1 MAQSA
6 SQNTC
11 SGNCPSTQ
19 TSNNEICRVVTQSD
33 GNLVIYNAANQA
45 VWASGTNGR
54 GAPPYQAVM
63 QSDGN
68 YVLYD
73 ANGTALWASGSNGK
87 GSPPYQLIM
96 QDDCNLVVYDQSNQ
110 ATWATGTNVASGE
123 SARDLK
129 ASVCKS
135 NPNGL
140 SNLNG
145 EIDSCTSTTE
155 VKRNNNFATNT
166 FKLQQDIISLSGSVM
181 DSLSMGDTMFGQF
194 GYNDIAK
201 QVKGRNEELKR
212 KKDGLMNEVEKGES
226 IIEKTNRDF
235 EDEYKTV
242 PEPQPKKVLRFIED
256 YTVAILV
263 ISYLFMVIAAIY
275 IFTSMSTDKFATF
288 GKLLVGSILL
298 SMFMF
303 MVLFYLT

>member
-1 MAQSA
+1 MVKSSNQDS
-6 SQNTC
+6 C
-11 SGNCPSTQ
+11 SGNCPSTL
-19 TSNNEICRVVTQSD
+19 TSNNDICRVVSQSD
-33 GNLVIYNAANQA
+33 GNLVIYNAVNQA
-45 VWASGTNGR
+45 VWTSKTDGKGT
-54 GAPPYQAVM
+54 PPYKTVM

-73 ANGTALWASGSNGK
+73 ANNKEIWMSQSNGK
-87 GSPPYQLIM
+87 GTPPYKLIM
-96 QDDCNLVVYDQSNQ
+96 QDDCNLVIYDNNNNV
-110 ATWATGTNVASGE
+110 TWATGTTVASGE

-135 NPNGL
+135 TPNGL
-140 SNLNG
+140 SNINS
-145 EIDSCTSTTE
+145 EIDNCTSSTE
-155 VKRNNNFATNT
+155 QKRNNNFATST

-181 DSLSMGDTMFGQF
+181 DSLSMGDTMFGQY

-201 QVKGRNEELKR
+201 QVKGRNEELK
-212 KKDGLMNEVEKGES
+212 KKKETLFKEVERGES

-242 PEPQPKKVLRFIED
+242 PKPQPKKILNFIED

-263 ISYLFMVIAAIY
+263 ISYLFMIIAAIY
-275 IFTSMSTDKFATF
+275 IFTAISDNKLVTF
-288 GKLLVGSILL
+288 GKLVVGAILF

-303 MVLFYLT
+303 MILFYLT

>member
-19 TSNNEICRVVTQSD
+19 SSKNETCRVVTQSD
-33 GNLVIYNAANQA
+33 GNLVIFNAVNQI
-45 VWASGTNGR
+45 VWASGTTGR
-54 GAPPYQAVM
+54 GTPPYQAVM
-63 QSDGN
+63 RSDGN

-73 ANGTALWASGSNGK
+73 ANGTTLWESGSNGK

-96 QDDCNLVVYDQSNQ
+96 QDDCNLVVYDQNHKI
-110 ATWATGTNVASGE
+110 TWATGTTVASGE
-123 SARDLK
+123 STRDLK

-135 NPNGL
+135 TPNGL

-145 EIDSCTSTTE
+145 EIDNCTSTTE

-194 GYNDIAK
+194 GYNDIAT

-212 KKDGLMNEVEKGES
+212 KKDGLVKEVETAES

-256 YTVAILV
+256 YTVAILI
-263 ISYLFMVIAAIY
+263 ISYLFMIVAAIY
-275 IFTSMSTDKFATF
+275 IFTSISTNKFATF
-288 GKLLVGSILL
+288 GKLLVGSVLF

-303 MVLFYLT
+303 MILFYLT

>member
-1 MAQSA
+1 MAQSG
-6 SQNTC
+6 SKNIC
-11 SGNCPSTQ
+11 SGNCASTL

-45 VWASGTNGR
+45 VWASGTSGR
-54 GAPPYQAVM
+54 GTPPYQAVM

-73 ANGTALWASGSNGK
+73 ANGTALWASGTSGQ
-87 GSPPYQLIM
+87 GSAPFQLIM
-96 QDDCNLVVYDQSNQ
+96 QDDCNLVVYDQNSK
-110 ATWATGTNVASGE
+110 ATWATGTTVASGE

-135 NPNGL
+135 TPNGL

-145 EIDSCTSTTE
+145 EIDNCTSTAE
-155 VKRNNNFATNT
+155 VKRNNNFAANT
-166 FKLQQDIISLSGSVM
+166 FKLQQDIIALSGSVM
-181 DSLSMGDTMFGQF
+181 DSLSMGDTMFGQY

-201 QVKGRNEELKR
+201 QVKGRNEELKK
-212 KKDGLMNEVEKGES
+212 KKDGLMKEVEKGES

-235 EDEYKTV
+235 EDEYKNV
-242 PEPQPKKVLRFIED
+242 PSPQPKKVLRFIED
-256 YTVAILV
+256 YTIAILV

-275 IFTSMSTDKFATF
+275 VLTAMSENKLVTF
-288 GKLLVGSILL
+288 GKTLVGSILL
-298 SMFMF
+298 SMGLFMG
-303 MVLFYLT
+303 LFYLT

>member
-1 MAQSA
+1 MAQSG
-6 SQNTC
+6 SQNSC
-11 SGNCPSTQ
+11 SGNCASTL

-54 GAPPYQAVM
+54 GASPYQAVM

-96 QDDCNLVVYDQSNQ
+96 QDDCNLVVYDSNSS
-110 ATWATGTNVASGE
+110 ATWATGTTVASGE

-135 NPNGL
+135 TPNGL

-145 EIDSCTSTTE
+145 EIDNCTSTTE
-155 VKRNNNFATNT
+155 VKRNNNFAANT
-166 FKLQQDIISLSGSVM
+166 FKLQQDIIALSGSVM
-181 DSLSMGDTMFGQF
+181 DSLAMGDSMFGQF

-201 QVKGRNEELKR
+201 QVKGRNDELKK
-212 KKDGLMNEVEKGES
+212 KKDTLHKSVEKGES

-242 PEPQPKKVLRFIED
+242 PKPQPKKFLRFIED
-256 YTVAILV
+256 WTVAILV
-263 ISYLFMVIAAIY
+263 ISYLFMIIAAIY
-275 IFTSMSTDKFATF
+275 VYSATSNSVLPAL
-288 GKLLVGSILL
+288 GKGIVAAILF

-303 MVLFYLT
+303 MLLFYLT

>member
-1 MAQSA
+1 MAQTA
-6 SQNTC
+6 SC

-19 TSNNEICRVVTQSD
+19 TANNQICRVVTQSD
-33 GNLVIYNAANQA
+33 GNLVIYNAANQP
-45 VWASGTNGR
+45 VWSSNTSGR
-54 GAPPYQAVM
+54 GTPPYQAVM

-73 ANGTALWASGSNGK
+73 ANGTALWASGTSGK
-87 GSPPYQLIM
+87 GGPPYQLIM
-96 QDDCNLVVYDQSNQ
+96 QDDCNLVVYDSNNS
-110 ATWATGTNVASGE
+110 ATWATGTTVASGE

-135 NPNGL
+135 TPNGL
-140 SNLNG
+140 SNLSG
-145 EIDSCTSTTE
+145 EIDNCTSTTE
-155 VKRNNNFATNT
+155 VKRNNNFAANT

-181 DSLSMGDTMFGQF
+181 DSLSMGDTMFGQY

-201 QVKGRNEELKR
+201 QVKARNEELKA
-212 KKDGLMNEVEKGES
+212 KKEKLMKEVEKGEG

-242 PEPQPKKVLRFIED
+242 PQPQSKKVLRFVED
-256 YTVAILV
+256 WTVAILI

-275 IFTSMSTDKFATF
+275 IFTSMSENKLATF
-288 GKLLVGSILL
+288 GKLLVGAIFF

>member
-1 MAQSA
+1 MAQA
-6 SQNTC
+6 ATC

-19 TSNNEICRVVTQSD
+19 TANNQICRVVTQSD
-33 GNLVIYNAANQA
+33 GNLVIYNAANQP
-45 VWASGTNGR
+45 VWSSGTNGR
-54 GAPPYQAVM
+54 GTPPYQAVM

-73 ANGTALWASGSNGK
+73 ANGTALWASGTSGQ

-96 QDDCNLVVYDQSNQ
+96 QDDCNLVVYDQNSK
-110 ATWATGTNVASGE
+110 ATWATGTTVASGE

-135 NPNGL
+135 TPNGL

-145 EIDSCTSTTE
+145 EIDNCTSTSE
-155 VKRNNNFATNT
+155 VKRNNNFAANT

-181 DSLSMGDTMFGQF
+181 DSLSMGDTMFGQY

-201 QVKGRNEELKR
+201 QVKARNEELK
-212 KKDGLMNEVEKGES
+212 KKKENLMKEVEKGEA

-242 PEPQPKKVLRFIED
+242 PQPQSKKVLRFVED
-256 YTVAILV
+256 WTVAILI

-275 IFTSMSTDKFATF
+275 IFTSMSENKLATF
-288 GKLLVGSILL
+288 GKLLVGAILF

>member
-1 MAQSA
+1 MAQSG
-6 SQNTC
+6 SQNIC
-11 SGNCPSTQ
+11 SGNCASTL
-19 TSNNEICRVVTQSD
+19 TSNNDICRVVTQSD
-33 GNLVIYNAANQA
+33 GNLVIYNSVNQA
-45 VWASGTNGR
+45 VWASGTDGR
-54 GAPPYQAVM
+54 GTPPYQAVM

-96 QDDCNLVVYDQSNQ
+96 QDDCNLVVYDSNST

-135 NPNGL
+135 TPNGL

-145 EIDSCTSTTE
+145 DIDNCTSTTE

-201 QVKGRNEELKR
+201 QVKGRNEELKN

-288 GKLLVGSILL
+288 GKLLVGSILF